1 MLFVNTFALQKNNMK
16 KYIHLP
22 IYLLILIIHTSC
34 VSTTII
40 SSWKEQNK
48 QIEIGKLHKVLVVA
62 LFKDETNRRKAEDQM
77 VIYLKGKGIV
87 SYNYLDDNI
96 SAKNEEAIRDKIKTD
111 GFDGAITMR
120 LIDVDK
126 EKTYTPGNIT
136 SYPSYYQTFG
146 GYYYRNWNY
155 YRTPGYY
162 STTKTYTIET
172 NVFSIKEDKIIWTG
186 ITQTTNPEGVNK
198 LTEEVTKVVYK
209 KMVSEGFINK

>member
-1 MLFVNTFALQKNNMK
+1 MK

-22 IYLLILIIHTSC
+22 IYLLILILYTSC

-87 SYNYLDDNI
+87 SYDYFDDNI
-96 SAKNEEAIRDKIKTD
+96 STKNEEAIRYKIKAD

-162 STTKTYTIET
+162 STTKTYTIE
-172 NVFSIKEDKIIWTG
+172 NNIFSIKEDKIIWTG

>member
-1 MLFVNTFALQKNNMK
+1 MK

-146 GYYYRNWNY
+146 CYYYRNWNY

>member
-1 MLFVNTFALQKNNMK
+1 MK

-96 SAKNEEAIRDKIKTD
+96 SAKNEEAIRDKIKAD

-209 KMVSEGFINK
+209 KMVSEGFKNK

>member
-1 MLFVNTFALQKNNMK
+1 MK

-96 SAKNEEAIRDKIKTD
+96 SAKNEEAIRDKIKAD

>member
-1 MLFVNTFALQKNNMK
+1 MK

>member
-1 MLFVNTFALQKNNMK
+1 MK

-22 IYLLILIIHTSC
+22 IYLFILIIHSSC

-77 VIYLKGKGIV
+77 VIYLEGKGIV

-96 SAKNEEAIRDKIKTD
+96 SAKNEEAIRDKIKAD

-209 KMVSEGFINK
+209 KMVSEGFKNK

>member
-1 MLFVNTFALQKNNMK
+1 MK

-96 SAKNEEAIRDKIKTD
+96 SAKNEEVIRDKIKTD

-126 EKTYTPGNIT
+126 EKTYTLGNIT

>member
-1 MLFVNTFALQKNNMK
+1 MK

-126 EKTYTPGNIT
+126 EKM
-136 SYPSYYQTFG
+136 Q
-146 GYYYRNWNY
+146 R
-155 YRTPGYY
+155 
-162 STTKTYTIET
+162 E
-172 NVFSIKEDKIIWTG
+172 G
-186 ITQTTNPEGVNK
+186 ISLGQVQTTNPEGVNK

>member
-1 MLFVNTFALQKNNMK
+1 MK
-16 KYIHLP
+16 KYIHRS

-87 SYNYLDDNI
+87 SYNYLDDDI
-96 SAKNEEAIRDKIKTD
+96 SAKNEEAIRDKIRTD

-155 YRTPGYY
+155 YKTPGYY

-198 LTEEVTKVVYK
+198 LTKEVTKVVYK

>member
-1 MLFVNTFALQKNNMK
+1 MK

-22 IYLLILIIHTSC
+22 IYLFILIIHTSC

-209 KMVSEGFINK
+209 KMVSEGFKNK

>member
-1 MLFVNTFALQKNNMK
+1 MK

-126 EKTYTPGNIT
+126 EKTYTLGNIT

>member
-1 MLFVNTFALQKNNMK
+1 
-16 KYIHLP
+16 
-22 IYLLILIIHTSC
+22 
-34 VSTTII
+34 
-40 SSWKEQNK
+40 
-48 QIEIGKLHKVLVVA
+48 
-62 LFKDETNRRKAEDQM
+62 
-77 VIYLKGKGIV
+77 
-87 SYNYLDDNI
+87 
-96 SAKNEEAIRDKIKTD
+96 
-111 GFDGAITMR
+111 MR

-162 STTKTYTIET
+162 STTKTYTIE
-172 NVFSIKEDKIIWTG
+172 NNIFSIKEDKIIWTG

>member
-1 MLFVNTFALQKNNMK
+1 MK

-96 SAKNEEAIRDKIKTD
+96 SAKNEEAIRDKIKAD

-126 EKTYTPGNIT
+126 EKTYTLGNIT

>member
-1 MLFVNTFALQKNNMK
+1 MK

-22 IYLLILIIHTSC
+22 IYLLILIIHTYC

>member
-1 MLFVNTFALQKNNMK
+1 MK

-209 KMVSEGFINK
+209 KMVSEGFKNK

>member
-1 MLFVNTFALQKNNMK
+1 MK

-22 IYLLILIIHTSC
+22 IYLFILIIHSSC

-209 KMVSEGFINK
+209 KMVSEGFKNK

>member
-1 MLFVNTFALQKNNMK
+1 MTIKKINMK